1 MLNISNTYKKL
12 PAPVKDILKYGYSR
26 LPLRLRLGKKFYRE
40 LKFLQQSQWWSR
52 EEMQAYQDHELT
64 KLISHAVK
72 NVPYY
77 RDLFRQLKLT
87 PDDIQCVDDLQKLPI
102 LTKDIIRE
110 NVHRLRADGYTDDQ
124 VITCST
130 SGSTG
135 KPLKFYYDKDK
146 DYLNFDPYIWRFFN
160 WGGHKIGK
168 LGAKLA
174 DWTLPGEA
182 VHAYN
187 PVRDLLILSA
197 YHLQEDKAEEYAL
210 ALAQYQVEY
219 IDTYPSALVLL
230 TKFLKAKNFAPPC
243 QLKAVFSHSE
253 MLHNWQRQIIEEYW
267 GCKCYDWYGM
277 EERAILGIE
286 CEQHQGLHLCSDF
299 AITEFVPH
307 KETKGDKIIATS
319 LTNYAMPFIRYD
331 TGDVGVLKS
340 QACSCNRPFPLFEL
354 HGGRRKNF
362 AVGKDGA
369 NIPIA
374 NIDIPNA
381 TDNVIQFQFVQKNKG
396 ELDLHII
403 RKNDFNDSDIKKI
416 NDKLSEKFGQN
427 MDINIEF
434 TSQIQKTGNG
444 KTALFVQKLKPESN
458 LEIA

>member
-1 MLNISNTYKKL
+1 MLKLSSRYKTL
-12 PAPVKDILKYGYSR
+12 PAPVKNMLKYGYSR
-26 LPLRLRLGKKFYRE
+26 LPLRLRLGNKFYRE

-52 EEMQAYQDHELT
+52 EEMQTYQNNELS

-77 RDLFRQLKLT
+77 RDLFSRLKLT
-87 PDDIQCVDDLQKLPI
+87 ANDIRFTEDLQKLPI

-110 NVHRLRADGYTDDQ
+110 NAQRLRADGYTDDR
-124 VITCST
+124 VISCST

-160 WGGHKIGK
+160 RAGHKTGN

-174 DWTLPGEA
+174 DWTLPGEDI
-182 VHAYN
+182 HAYN
-187 PVRDLLILSA
+187 PVRNLLILSA
-197 YHLQEDKAEEYAL
+197 YHLREEKAQDYAKAL
-210 ALAQYQVEY
+210 ARYKVEY

-230 TKFLKAKNFAPPC
+230 TKFLKAKNIPAPTRF
-243 QLKAVFSHSE
+243 KAVFSHSE
-253 MLHNWQRQIIEEYW
+253 MLHDWQRQVIESYW

-277 EERAILGIE
+277 EERAVLGIE
-286 CEQHQGLHLCSDF
+286 CEHHQGLHLCPDF
-299 AITEFVPH
+299 AVTEFVPH
-307 KETKGDKIIATS
+307 EATKGDKIITTS

-331 TGDVGVLKS
+331 TGDVGVLKNQS
-340 QACSCNRPFPLFEL
+340 CACKRPFPLFEL
-354 HGGRRKNF
+354 YGGRRKNF

-369 NIPIA
+369 NIPVA

-381 TDNVIQFQFVQKNKG
+381 TNNVIQFQFIQKNKG

-403 RKNDFNDSDIKKI
+403 RKNDFNDSDIQKI
-416 NDKLSEKFGQN
+416 NAKLNEKFGRN

-434 TSQIQKTGNG
+434 TNSIQKTRNG
-444 KTALFVQKLKPESN
+444 KTALFVQKLKPEADM
-458 LEIA
+458 EIA